1 MKSGIIN
8 VYKEKDYTSSDVV
21 VILKKILQTKKVGHT
36 GTLDPMAEGVLPI
49 CVGKATR
56 LSDYIMDK
64 DKVYEAEIVFG
75 QATDTQ
81 DATGRVTEQNSRIVT
96 QDELQAVLS
105 RFLGEIDQIPPMY
118 SAIKKNGKK
127 LYEYARE
134 GIVLE
139 RPPRKITIYSME
151 ILKQKAP
158 NVFLLRI
165 CCSKGT
171 YIRVLCVDIAAALGT
186 CGHMA
191 ALLRTACADFNLNG
205 AFTIDK
211 IRAMKD
217 AENWSFLQPMDSA
230 VLRFVRAD
238 VLPEY
243 IEPFFHGRP
252 IPIGKF
258 VSADLTKGQK
268 VRVYAGN
275 EFCAMAEFNGAELK
289 TCCMLRDT

>member
-8 VYKEKDYTSSDVV
+8 VYKEKNYTSSDVV

-64 DKVYEAEIVFG
+64 DKTYEAEIVFG
-75 QATDTQ
+75 RATDTQ
-81 DATGRVTEQNSRIVT
+81 DASGKTIENNPRIVT
-96 QDELQAVLS
+96 LDELQRVLP

-139 RPPRKITIYSME
+139 RSPRRVMIYSME

-158 NVFLLRI
+158 NVFLLRV

-171 YIRVLCVDIAAALGT
+171 YIRVLCADIAAALGT

-191 ALLRTACADFNLNG
+191 SLIRTACADFKFEN
-205 AFTIDK
+205 AFILDK
-211 IRAMKD
+211 IRAMKE
-217 AENWSFLQPMDSA
+217 AENWAFLQPMDAA
-230 VLRFVRAD
+230 VMKFERAD
-238 VLPEY
+238 VQPEY

-252 IPIGKF
+252 VPNGQF
-258 VSADLTKGQK
+258 VSTALIKGQK
-268 VRVYAGN
+268 VRVYAKN

-289 TCCMLRDT
+289 ICCMLRDT

>member
-191 ALLRTACADFNLNG
+191 ALLRTACADFNLNE

-238 VLPEY
+238 VCRSILNR
-243 IEPFFHGRP
+243 FFTEGRFRSENLFPP
-252 IPIGKF
+252 I
-258 VSADLTKGQK
+258 
-268 VRVYAGN
+268 
-275 EFCAMAEFNGAELK
+275 
-289 TCCMLRDT
+289 

>member
-64 DKVYEAEIVFG
+64 DKVYEAEIAFG

-96 QDELQAVLS
+96 QDELQAVLP

-165 CCSKGT
+165 CC
-171 YIRVLCVDIAAALGT
+171 L
-186 CGHMA
+186 
-191 ALLRTACADFNLNG
+191 
-205 AFTIDK
+205 
-211 IRAMKD
+211 
-217 AENWSFLQPMDSA
+217 
-230 VLRFVRAD
+230 
-238 VLPEY
+238 
-243 IEPFFHGRP
+243 
-252 IPIGKF
+252 
-258 VSADLTKGQK
+258 
-268 VRVYAGN
+268 
-275 EFCAMAEFNGAELK
+275 
-289 TCCMLRDT
+289 